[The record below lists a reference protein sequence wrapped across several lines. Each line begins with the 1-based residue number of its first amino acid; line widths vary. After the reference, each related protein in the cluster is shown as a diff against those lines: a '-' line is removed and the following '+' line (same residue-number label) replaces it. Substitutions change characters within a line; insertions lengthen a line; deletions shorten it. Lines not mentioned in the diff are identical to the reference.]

1 MAKKV
6 AWPGR
11 KSYQVLIRLKLNFLK
26 EGMGSIALR
35 RKNVSMVL
43 QVGETIVLQRV
54 ELEEK
59 VSSLHF

>member
-1 MAKKV
+1 
-6 AWPGR
+6 
-11 KSYQVLIRLKLNFLK
+11 LIRLKLNFLK